1 MNLSAYIN
9 ELETMK
15 ALTAWELL
23 SLVRVVPP
31 YREAASLVFRIE
43 EVGQHWQLRLSPV
56 GIALDPKT
64 ETAAIDYFGME
75 ELTDDVLLIRHLDS
89 TFFVN
94 FALVSGHLNEVCKID
109 TKGNREMIALT
120 SPQEIERRKGLR
132 YNKHELM
139 LAFSK
144 ALKAAD
150 KPKKLS

>member
-1 MNLSAYIN
+1 MNLSAYIT

-15 ALTAWELL
+15 ALTVWELL

-31 YREAASLVFRIE
+31 YRESASLVFRIE

-64 ETAAIDYFGME
+64 ESAAIDYFGME

-94 FALVSGHLNEVCKID
+94 FAFVSGHLNEVFRID
-109 TKGNREMIALT
+109 SKGNRELIALT
-120 SPQEIERRKGLR
+120 TPPR
-132 YNKHELM
+132 N
-139 LAFSK
+139 
-144 ALKAAD
+144 
-150 KPKKLS
+150 